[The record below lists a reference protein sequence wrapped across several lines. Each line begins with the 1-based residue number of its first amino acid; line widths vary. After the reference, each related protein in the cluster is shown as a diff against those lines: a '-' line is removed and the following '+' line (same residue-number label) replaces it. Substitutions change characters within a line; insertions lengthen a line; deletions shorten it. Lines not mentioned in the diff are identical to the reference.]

1 MGSRVVAS
9 EDKGADRPVAMI
21 VTPLLQAS
29 LPAEAGFKGLKGA
42 NTLFSSFSFFF
53 PFSPFQKPD
62 TKDGNIQ
69 KQQLTENALESD
81 HPPWWKGACLSKGRG
96 KTG

>member
-29 LPAEAGFKGLKGA
+29 LPAEAGFKDLKGA
-42 NTLFSSFSFFF
+42 NTLFSSLSFFF
-53 PFSPFQKPD
+53 PSPLFRSQTLKMA
-62 TKDGNIQ
+62 TFKSSSSQ
-69 KQQLTENALESD
+69 RT
-81 HPPWWKGACLSKGRG
+81 H
-96 KTG
+96 